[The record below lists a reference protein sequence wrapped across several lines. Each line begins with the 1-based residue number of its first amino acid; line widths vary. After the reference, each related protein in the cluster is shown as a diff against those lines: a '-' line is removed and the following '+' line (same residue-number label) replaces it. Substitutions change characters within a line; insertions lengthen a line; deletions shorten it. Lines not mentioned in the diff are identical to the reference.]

1 MLGRTANHLY
11 WMSRYIERAE
21 NTSRILEISQ
31 RMALLPHVAKK
42 GASEWQAVL
51 EIAGSLDDYVARYGE
66 ITGPKV
72 TAYLTLDRENPS
84 SIWSTIRAARENA
97 HAERVA
103 ITSEM
108 WESLNATWLEVRD
121 MTAADLTA
129 RGQRDFFEWIKER
142 SHLFRGITFG
152 TMLRDEAY
160 HFGRLGTFVER
171 ADNVARILDVK
182 YHVLLPSP
190 DDVGGVVDNFQWGAL
205 LRSVSGFRAYH
216 RVYHDTIQPWRVAE
230 LLILHAPM
238 PRSLHSCLDATVGI
252 LGTISGERPTEASR
266 LAGEIHASLHF
277 GKIDEIYRTGLH
289 EFLATFLRRNNA
301 LSAEIQNSFH
311 MAV

>member
-1 MLGRTANHLY
+1 MLGRSANHLY

-21 NTSRILEISQ
+21 NTARILEISQ

-51 EIAGSLDDYVARYGE
+51 EIAGDVEDYTKRYGD
-66 ITGPKV
+66 ITAAKV
-72 TAYLTLDRENPS
+72 TAYLTLDRENSS

-97 HAERVA
+97 HAERVC

-108 WESLNATWLEVRD
+108 WESLNATWLEVK
-121 MTAADLTA
+121 DLTPDMLGKN
-129 RGQRDFFEWIKER
+129 GQRDFFDWIKER

-182 YHVLLPSP
+182 YHVLLPSVE
-190 DDVGGVVDNFQWGAL
+190 DVGGVIDNFQWGAL

-216 RVYHDTIQPWRVAE
+216 RVYHDTIEPRRVTE
-230 LLILHAPM
+230 LLILNDSM
-238 PRSLHSCLDATVGI
+238 PRSLHSCLDATI
-252 LGTISGERPTEASR
+252 SLLGMLSAEKPTEAAR
-266 LAGEIHASLHF
+266 LAGELHASLHY
-277 GKIDEIYRTGLH
+277 GKIGDIFKTGLH
-289 EFLATFLRRNNA
+289 EFLTVFLKRNNA
-301 LSAEIQNSFH
+301 LSAEIQHSFH
-311 MAV
+311 LAA

>member
-1 MLGRTANHLY
+1 MLGRSANHLY

-21 NTSRILEISQ
+21 NTARILEISQ

-51 EIAGSLDDYVARYGE
+51 EIAGDVEAFTERYGDV
-66 ITGPKV
+66 TAAKV

-97 HAERVA
+97 HAERVS

-108 WESLNATWLEVRD
+108 WESLNATWLEVK
-121 MTAADLTA
+121 DLTPA
-129 RGQRDFFEWIKER
+129 MLGKHGQRDFFDWIKER

-152 TMLRDEAY
+152 TMLRDDAY

-171 ADNVARILDVK
+171 SDNVARILDVK
-182 YHVLLPSP
+182 YHVLLPSVE
-190 DDVGGVVDNFQWGAL
+190 DVGGVIDNFQWGAL

-216 RVYHDTIQPWRVAE
+216 RVYHDTIEPRRVTE
-230 LLILHAPM
+230 LLILNDSM
-238 PRSLHSCLDATVGI
+238 PRSLHSCLDATVAL
-252 LGTISGERPTEASR
+252 LGMLSADKPTEAAR
-266 LAGEIHASLHF
+266 LAGELHASLHY
-277 GKIDEIYRTGLH
+277 GKIGDIFQTGLH
-289 EFLATFLRRNNA
+289 EFLTIFLKRNNA
-301 LSAEIQNSFH
+301 LSAEIQHSFH
-311 MAV
+311 LAA